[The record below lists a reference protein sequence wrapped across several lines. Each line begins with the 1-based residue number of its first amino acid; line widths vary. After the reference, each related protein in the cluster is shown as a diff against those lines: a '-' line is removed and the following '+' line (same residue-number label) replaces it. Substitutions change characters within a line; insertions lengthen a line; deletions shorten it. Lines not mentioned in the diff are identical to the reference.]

1 VTRAVVHNINFHGIG
16 EPPRELEPGEE
27 QVWLPLQRFLATLD
41 ALHGRDDVR
50 LSFDDSNRSD
60 VDVALPALLERRMTA
75 TFFVLAGRLDDP
87 HHLGVEDLRQLAE
100 SGMRIGSHGLHH
112 RDWRRCG
119 SDELQAEL
127 VDSRRIL
134 EAVLGRAVTHA
145 AIPFGSYDRRVV
157 HRARRTAG
165 YDRLFTSDGG
175 PADDGAWLQPRMT
188 VCDDGIA
195 PATLIQRSQAHAHA
209 KRAVKRSVKRWR
221 RPWR

>member
-1 VTRAVVHNINFHGIG
+1 MHNVNFHGVG
-16 EPPRELEPGEE
+16 EPPLELERGEAL
-27 QVWLPLQRFLATLD
+27 VWLPRQRFLETLD

-87 HHLGVEDLRQLAE
+87 HHLGVEDLRRLVE
-100 SGMRIGSHGLHH
+100 SGMRIGSHGLYH

-119 SDELQAEL
+119 DDELDDEL
-127 VDSRRIL
+127 LASRRIL
-134 EAVLGRAVTHA
+134 EAVLGRRVTQA

-157 HRARRTAG
+157 NRARRAAG
-165 YDRLFTSDGG
+165 YERLYTSDGG
-175 PADDGAWLQPRMT
+175 PARDGSWLQPRMT

-195 PATLIQRSQAHAHA
+195 PAALVARARARA
-209 KRAVKRSVKRWR
+209 RAERAVKRRIKRWR
-221 RPWR
+221 GTWR